1 MWRIGNASP
10 LSDNS
15 GKHAGDKILEYAV
28 IRSWMAVAKF
38 QCFVGFI
45 ISAKN

>member
-1 MWRIGNASP
+1 MHPP

-15 GKHAGDKILEYAV
+15 GKHAADKLLEYAV
-28 IRSWMAVAKF
+28 IGRWMAVAKF

-45 ISAKN
+45 INAKH